1 MTFGATPTWNCWI
14 CFTSWHSLWG
24 MALFVLLTFIWF
36 AEIMGTLSRY
46 VTGYLSEEW
55 FFSTY
60 DSSRNQKLVPP
71 QSFAEA
77 YRTRSRILKN
87 RDFIRFKWFYFFKN
101 IFDNLSDFW
110 FCLLCSFD
118 RASPELDWMCQ
129 GLRCSIVGAPFA
141 SVLSPTWRWN
151 PFAWFCGSSCCWPRV
166 VVFVRRSEDST
177 SRC

>member
-1 MTFGATPTWNCWI
+1 
-14 CFTSWHSLWG
+14 

-77 YRTRSRILKN
+77 YRTGSRILKN
-87 RDFIRFKWFYFFKN
+87 RDFIRFKWLYFVKN
-101 IFDNLSDFW
+101 RQFDW
-110 FCLLCSFD
+110 FLISFVVQLWSGFSRTWLDVSRTALQYSWGSLCF
-118 RASPELDWMCQ
+118 
-129 GLRCSIVGAPFA
+129 GALANMALKPI
-141 SVLSPTWRWN
+141 
-151 PFAWFCGSSCCWPRV
+151 RV
-166 VVFVRRSEDST
+166 VLRVIMLLTKSCGICSQVRRFYKQMLAF
-177 SRC
+177 RL